1 MMDKQLRHD
10 LIKKAVQENKI
21 ASQSDLVT
29 YLAQEGYP
37 ITQATVSR
45 DISEL
50 HLIKVAD
57 AQGAFYQLPQVEQ
70 LDRSDAALTDLLTNV
85 GARLYRQDNLIN
97 IEVAPGSGIV
107 VANAI
112 KQRRW
117 SEVFTVVGTDDSTL
131 LVLKSDDLNNRDLV
145 WDRLSTLL
153 N

>member
-1 MMDKQLRHD
+1 MDKQLRHD

-29 YLAQEGYP
+29 YLATQGYP

-50 HLIKVAD
+50 HLIKVA
-57 AQGAFYQLPQVEQ
+57 QNGGSFYQLPQVEQ
-70 LDRSDAALTDLLTNV
+70 VDRSDAALADLLQNV
-85 GARLYRQDNLIN
+85 GAQFSRQDNLIN
-97 IEVAPGSGIV
+97 IETAPGSGMV

-117 SEVFTVVGTDDSTL
+117 SEIFTVIGMDDSTL
-131 LVLKSDDLNNRDLV
+131 LILKKEANCELV
-145 WDRLSTLL
+145 WMRLTELR